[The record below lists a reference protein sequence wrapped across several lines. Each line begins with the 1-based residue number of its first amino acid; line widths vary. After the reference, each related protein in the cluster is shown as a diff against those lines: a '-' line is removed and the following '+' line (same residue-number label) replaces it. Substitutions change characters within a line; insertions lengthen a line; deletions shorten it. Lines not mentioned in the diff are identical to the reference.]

1 MSKKTIV
8 LADNSYTIRR
18 IVELSFSEE
27 EDIDLVSFENSTN
40 LREKLL
46 ELRPAIVLVDIKLP
60 EFNGYEVCKF
70 VNSTESLRH
79 TRVFLLKGGFEP
91 VDENLLK
98 GLRFV
103 DIITKPF
110 DSNALVSTIKNLLRE
125 MTIGTPPAGLEDMP
139 PSIPEDLAEVENLVE
154 SDEEISFSDVKD
166 DIEPGDLLSE
176 AAAGPARGPSIYPD
190 DEVLPSEEIT
200 QAQGEPPDTLA
211 PSFTSA
217 EDVDNPFQDEIPT
230 AKQATGGLY
239 DEEFSIK
246 QNIELEEQDLQIGSL
261 TEEEMDIKKR
271 IGARER
277 ELFQQNMADDEFK
290 VSDEEMSAVDDMF
303 SFAPGRKEKEVAL
316 QDIPDLKPAEIE
328 KEMGLDSDFEEPPA
342 PASSNIRMPH
352 VDTQPEVEVEE
363 EVESELEVGPG
374 TSEFDDL
381 YQPPSPFDEKPGAK
395 ISSLQEE
402 MVYRPPVEPMEL
414 EEPAEIGVP
423 DVEIPDYNSFGSDN
437 ELDVETGPP
446 VMEYEIPAPPPP
458 PPPPRV
464 TRPVPPMPPAPP
476 PPSRPAA
483 FTPPAPPKQ
492 SLRPTPP
499 PRPMPPTAP
508 KAPTPPSPTPPAAP
522 PKQAVRPTPPPPP
535 PPAPPSQ
542 PRPTEVAK
550 PFVGKEKIRPTEEA
564 PKTGKE
570 IPAMANEQV
579 LSKVEDKLAT
589 AVKEMLWEIVP
600 PLAEKIIKEEI
611 EKIKTD
617 VSKSFK

>member
-40 LREKLL
+40 LRERLL

-60 EFNGYEVCKF
+60 EFNGYEVCKY
-70 VNSTESLRH
+70 VNNTESLRH

-125 MTIGTPPAGLEDMP
+125 ISTGAPPTGLEERP

-176 AAAGPARGPSIYPD
+176 AAAGPVRGPSIYPD

-200 QAQGEPPDTLA
+200 QAQGGPPDTLA
-211 PSFTSA
+211 PTFTSA
-217 EDVDNPFQDEIPT
+217 EDIDNPFQDELPA
-230 AKQATGGLY
+230 AKQATGSLY
-239 DEEFSIK
+239 DEEFNIK
-246 QNIELEEQDLQIGSL
+246 QNIQLEEQDLQIGSL

-271 IGARER
+271 IGVRER
-277 ELFQQNMADDEFK
+277 ELFQKNMADDEFK
-290 VSDEEMSAVDDMF
+290 VSDEEMSVVDDMF
-303 SFAPGRKEKEVAL
+303 SFAPGRKEKNMAL

-328 KEMGLDSDFEEPPA
+328 KEMGLDSDFEGP
-342 PASSNIRMPH
+342 PASSKMRVPH
-352 VDTQPEVEVEE
+352 VDTQPEVDVEE
-363 EVESELEVGPG
+363 EVESELEGGPG
-374 TSEFDDL
+374 SSEFDDL
-381 YQPPSPFDEKPGAK
+381 YRPPSPFDEKSGAK
-395 ISSLQEE
+395 ISSIQEE
-402 MVYRPPVEPMEL
+402 MVYRPPIEPMEL
-414 EEPAEIGVP
+414 EEPGEIGVP
-423 DVEIPDYNSFGSDN
+423 DVEIPDYNTFGSDN

-446 VMEYEIPAPPPP
+446 MMEYEIPAPPPQQA
-458 PPPPRV
+458 
-464 TRPVPPMPPAPP
+464 TRPIPPVPPS

-483 FTPPAPPKQ
+483 FTPSAPPKQ
-492 SLRPTPP
+492 YIRPTPP
-499 PRPMPPTAP
+499 IAP
-508 KAPTPPSPTPPAAP
+508 KTPTPTPSPASPAP
-522 PKQAVRPTPPPPP
+522 HKQAVRPTPTQ
-535 PPAPPSQ
+535 PAPPLQ
-542 PRPTEVAK
+542 TRPVEVAK
-550 PFVGKEKIRPTEEA
+550 PFVGNEKIRLTEEA
-564 PKTGKE
+564 PIKGKE
-570 IPAMANEQV
+570 IPAIENEQV